1 VVKHIVMFKLNQKT
15 SENMEHALTALRGMQ
30 GKIETLKHLEVGI
43 DFKESDRSYDLVL
56 ITHFENKEGLEIYA
70 SHEVHQPVIKTLR
83 ALCSHSIVVDYETG
97 TE

>member
-1 VVKHIVMFKLNQKT
+1 
-15 SENMEHALTALRGMQ
+15 MEHALTALRGME

-43 DFKESDRSYDLVL
+43 DFKQSDRSYDLVL

-70 SHEVHQPVIKTLR
+70 SHEVHQPVIRTLR